1 MCWLTCI
8 QNWFYFVLE
17 VHGVVCEQF
26 CQSFRNGMAC
36 FCSLF
41 LNLDGLS
48 GYMAL
53 SSCHTLTLSFCLLSR
68 RGGISWKSVGVKI
81 NMDGLLITITSKE
94 TCLGK
99 LIQFITNL
107 FGVGWWAPESAR
119 SSLTVKCLLIFRGNL
134 LCFCLSVVTQG
145 TTENN
150 MALLSTLPSGICKS
164 QKEPPLS
171 LFFSV
176 LNSPSPPIELML
188 QSFTVFSYLWW
199 RCSPVKKNPEQN
211 SILQL

>member
-1 MCWLTCI
+1 
-8 QNWFYFVLE
+8 
-17 VHGVVCEQF
+17 
-26 CQSFRNGMAC
+26 MAC

-81 NMDGLLITITSKE
+81 NMDGLLITIISKE

-150 MALLSTLPSGICKS
+150 MALLSTLHSGICRS